1 MLFPN
6 SAEHG
11 QLLITRSFFEYH
23 ITMRTISSFRFIV
36 DQLSPELP
44 NSLALPRLKQH
55 RTVIFSCHMPVSDQS
70 SSYNYLFM
78 KVYS

>member
-1 MLFPN
+1 M
-6 SAEHG
+6 
-11 QLLITRSFFEYH
+11 
-23 ITMRTISSFRFIV
+23 V

-44 NSLALPRLKQH
+44 SSLALPRLKQH